1 MKNALTLFAFL
12 LLGLFSYAQCD
23 RTISS
28 MNLFGNDIV
37 APVTTGGSLFWDGRD
52 RSLGRYYDEGEPA
65 TLLNE
70 GLWLGG
76 RSTDGTLRVAA
87 SLYGISINADDYYP
101 GPLPSNGNLP
111 QYDCSGWNRIFSVR
125 RFEVEQHLSDFADN
139 GVIDAPLSAIL
150 EWPAKGNPHFEER
163 TGLALPNDEHGLAPY
178 RDVNQNGIYDPLLG
192 DYPALEDTELIPAQ
206 LVWNVFNDLNGP
218 HEESDALPLGV
229 EVQRTLWAFGCEDN
243 PLLNQSVFVRY
254 NIINRSAGPI
264 EDMRMALFTD
274 FDIGCHYDDYM
285 GAAPELNAY
294 FGYNASPEDHAPCS
308 SSVTVF
314 QDAPP
319 INAAILLDKPFASI
333 QYVTSF
339 DHSMSSV
346 TYPNDSLEIY
356 HLANG
361 VFPDGTLLTEGGSGY
376 GSGGEATSFA
386 FPGHPADPD
395 SWALPNTEVEPGDF
409 RAVGGIEVGTLLPG
423 ESFEATTARIYTA
436 TTDLSFAEGF
446 DQMYEDL
453 AQLQV
458 LFDQQFEGACT
469 TPAPCDTNC
478 VWPGDMNNDGIANYE
493 DLLNM
498 GLNLGQ
504 TGPARTL
511 PPAWIP
517 QSSAA
522 WPVPGQQF
530 ADANGDGSVSPE
542 DILITLINYG
552 STQEDYAPDHTYE
565 AGPDLQAANLI
576 GGVFGTFFPSEWY
589 YGRIQLDAPPKLK
602 GLAFELEYDPR
613 YLELRPFGDT
623 ELFTENRISIARHAP
638 DAPALQYAVFQLGDE
653 NSWIDSDNVFKAFN
667 LYTYNSYTDP
677 LPSDTTYLRFRNI
690 VAIKPDGELFDL
702 GGTDAM
708 VIFDGLPIVSTK
720 DDALPELSIYPNPTN
735 GQLHLRAP
743 GREWESIRLISPTG
757 QVLFQQQGY
766 FSETQELDLS
776 GFPAG
781 LYWLQ
786 VESQRQWANRK
797 VILTP

>member
-1 MKNALTLFAFL
+1 MKNALTLFPCL
-12 LLGLFSYAQCD
+12 LIGLFSHAQCD

-139 GVIDAPLSAIL
+139 EAIDEPLSAIL

-178 RDVNQNGIYDPLLG
+178 RDVNQNGIYDPLMG
-192 DYPALEDTELIPAQ
+192 DYPALEDTELLPAQ

-218 HEESDALPLGV
+218 HEESNALPLGV
-229 EVQRTLWAFGCEDN
+229 EVQRTVWAFGCEDN

-254 NIINRSAGPI
+254 HIINRSAAPI
-264 EDMRMALFTD
+264 EDMHMGLFID

-285 GAAPELNAY
+285 GSAPELNAC
-294 FGYNASPEDHAPCS
+294 FGYNAAPMDQQFCS
-308 SSVTVF
+308 AGVTAF
-314 QDAPP
+314 QGSPP
-319 INAAILLDKPFASI
+319 INSAIVLDKSFASV
-333 QYVTSF
+333 QYATSF
-339 DHSMSSV
+339 DHSMEPV

-356 HLANG
+356 RLADG
-361 VFPDGTLLTEGGSGY
+361 LFTDGTPLTEGGSGY
-376 GSGGEATSFA
+376 ESGGSVTSFA
-386 FPGHPADPD
+386 FPGHPADPE

-409 RAVGGIEVGTLLPG
+409 RPVGGIEIGTLLPG
-423 ESFEATTARIYTA
+423 ESFEVTTARVYTA
-436 TTDLSFAEGF
+436 TTGLSFAEGF

-453 AQLQV
+453 AQLQT
-458 LFDQQFEGACT
+458 LYDQQFEAGCAI
-469 TPAPCDTNC
+469 PALCDTNC
-478 VWPGDMNNDGIANYE
+478 VWPGDMNNDGIANHA
-493 DLLNM
+493 DLIDM
-498 GLNLGQ
+498 GLNLGE
-504 TGPARTL
+504 TGPARAL
-511 PPAWIP
+511 PPAWGP
-517 QSSAA
+517 QNSGE
-522 WPVPGQQF
+522 WTVPGQQF
-530 ADANGDGSVSPE
+530 ADADGNGSIASE
-542 DILITLINYG
+542 DILITLLHYG
-552 STQEDYAPDHTYE
+552 NTREGYAPVHTYPE
-565 AGPDLQAANLI
+565 GPELQAANVI
-576 GGVFGTFFPSEWY
+576 GGVFGTFFPSESY
-589 YGRIQLDAPPKLK
+589 FGRIQLNAPPKLK

-613 YLELRPFGDT
+613 YLELTLSGNTPPITDSR
-623 ELFTENRISIARHAP
+623 LSIAQHASN
-638 DAPALQYAVFQLGDE
+638 APVLQYADFQLGDE
-653 NSWIDSDNVFKAFN
+653 NSWISGDLIFKAFN
-667 LYTYNSYTDP
+667 LHTYDNYTEP

-708 VIFDGLPIVSTK
+708 VIFDGLPMVSTK

-743 GREWESIRLISPTG
+743 GREWEGIRLISPTG
-757 QVLFQQQGY
+757 QVLLQQQGY
-766 FSETQELDLS
+766 FSETQDLDLS
-776 GFPAG
+776 DFSAG

-786 VESQRQWANRK
+786 VENQGQWSNRK